1 MIKFKF
7 ADIAEGLESGKIV
20 EFFVKEGDEVEEGDD
35 LFLVETDK
43 VSSEISSPC
52 DGKIVKIY
60 FTAGSEVKVGEVVMD
75 IDDGKPSADAEE
87 APAEKTKQE
96 QPTTVASVVGAVEV
110 GNEVLPPPPTPVT
123 TATPIPQPAPTK
135 PPVAQTPKTP
145 LVTPLAGKIA
155 AVGQIDLNNI
165 ATTSDTQRIQVAD
178 IAPLANIES
187 NGLSLQP
194 KQKSTSVASS
204 FEIKATP
211 FLRKW
216 AADHQVDLSLVAPT
230 GPDKQIILPDVQ
242 RFLDEQ
248 KTTATSAPATKPTP
262 TQTATAVSGSSRV
275 VPLTGIRNAIAK
287 QMTLAKSQI
296 PETTLMREANISELV
311 KVRVLLKE
319 QAAKENI
326 KLTFMA
332 FFIRACC
339 IALKQMPIINS
350 SFDADKRVIIY
361 KNFINIGIAVDTDYG
376 LMVPVIKNAAQQS
389 ILKLAQSVVDLA
401 SRARVKKL
409 KITEM
414 QQGTFTITN
423 YGSVGIEFA
432 TPVINFPE
440 VAILGVGSFKKRPV
454 IAPDGEIVPGV
465 LVPLSLT
472 IDHRVIDGADGAR
485 FLNIII
491 DILENPTKLMLL

>member
-1 MIKFKF
+1 M
-7 ADIAEGLESGKIV
+7 
-20 EFFVKEGDEVEEGDD
+20 
-35 LFLVETDK
+35 
-43 VSSEISSPC
+43 
-52 DGKIVKIY
+52 
-60 FTAGSEVKVGEVVMD
+60 
-75 IDDGKPSADAEE
+75 
-87 APAEKTKQE
+87 
-96 QPTTVASVVGAVEV
+96 
-110 GNEVLPPPPTPVT
+110 
-123 TATPIPQPAPTK
+123 
-135 PPVAQTPKTP
+135 
-145 LVTPLAGKIA
+145 
-155 AVGQIDLNNI
+155 
-165 ATTSDTQRIQVAD
+165 
-178 IAPLANIES
+178 
-187 NGLSLQP
+187 
-194 KQKSTSVASS
+194 
-204 FEIKATP
+204 
-211 FLRKW
+211 
-216 AADHQVDLSLVAPT
+216 APT
-230 GPDKQIILPDVQ
+230 GPDKQIIIADAQ

-248 KTTATSAPATKPTP
+248 KTPVASASAATP
-262 TQTATAVSGSSRV
+262 TQTTTAVSGSSRV

-311 KVRVLLKE
+311 KVRALLKE

-350 SFDADKRVIIY
+350 SFDANKRVIIY
-361 KNFINIGIAVDTDYG
+361 KDFINIGIAVDTDYG

-401 SRARVKKL
+401 SRARIKKL

-440 VAILGVGSFKKRPV
+440 VAILGVGSFKKKPV
-454 IAPDGEIVPGV
+454 IAPDGQIVPGV

>member
-87 APAEKTKQE
+87 APKEKSKE
-96 QPTTVASVVGAVEV
+96 ESTTVASVVGVVEV
-110 GNEVLPPPPTPVT
+110 SNEVLPPPQTTPSSPSPPPAAV
-123 TATPIPQPAPTK
+123 ASPPISETP
-135 PPVAQTPKTP
+135 QT
-145 LVTPLAGKIA
+145 TPLASKIA
-155 AVGQIDLNNI
+155 TAEQIDLNSIETRSN
-165 ATTSDTQRIQVAD
+165 TQRIQVAD
-178 IAPLANIES
+178 VAPLANIEA

-194 KQKSTSVASS
+194 KQKATPVADS
-204 FEIKATP
+204 EIKATP

-230 GPDKQIILPDVQ
+230 GPEKQIIFADVQ

-262 TQTATAVSGSSRV
+262 TQTAAVSGSSRV

-389 ILKLAQSVVDLA
+389 ILKLAQSIVDLA

-454 IAPDGEIVPGV
+454 IAPDGQIVPGV

>member
-1 MIKFKF
+1 M
-7 ADIAEGLESGKIV
+7 
-20 EFFVKEGDEVEEGDD
+20 
-35 LFLVETDK
+35 
-43 VSSEISSPC
+43 
-52 DGKIVKIY
+52 
-60 FTAGSEVKVGEVVMD
+60 
-75 IDDGKPSADAEE
+75 
-87 APAEKTKQE
+87 
-96 QPTTVASVVGAVEV
+96 
-110 GNEVLPPPPTPVT
+110 
-123 TATPIPQPAPTK
+123 
-135 PPVAQTPKTP
+135 
-145 LVTPLAGKIA
+145 
-155 AVGQIDLNNI
+155 
-165 ATTSDTQRIQVAD
+165 
-178 IAPLANIES
+178 
-187 NGLSLQP
+187 
-194 KQKSTSVASS
+194 
-204 FEIKATP
+204 
-211 FLRKW
+211 
-216 AADHQVDLSLVAPT
+216 DLSLVAPT